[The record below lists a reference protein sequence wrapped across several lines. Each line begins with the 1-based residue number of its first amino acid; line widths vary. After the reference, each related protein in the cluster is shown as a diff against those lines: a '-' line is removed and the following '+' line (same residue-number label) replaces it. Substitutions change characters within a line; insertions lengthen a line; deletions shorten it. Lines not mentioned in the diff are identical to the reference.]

1 MAVYSRF
8 RWFGLRRMGKF
19 LFIASLLLV
28 SACADETQHSRIDL
42 RGTWKIEFADR
53 PEFKARDFVDEG
65 WQQIAVPGSWTLVKD
80 YAGVAW
86 YRKEFI
92 LPPDFPLTNRAI
104 AFIAHDADEMF
115 LNGHLIGKSGVVE
128 DARSYAYGIRRIYYM
143 PSEYLYTGRNVL
155 AVRVRGVF
163 PKFSGLT
170 QGSFEISNLHQLERE
185 RAREEVKEVALAAI
199 YLAAGL
205 YFLTFFLRLPGIRA
219 HLFFSIFCIMLSFY
233 MLARST
239 LLVDVFDFLAM
250 KRAEY
255 CVLFLLPIPFLAFWT
270 TRFQQSIPLPA
281 ILYSLFFMGIL
292 YVPLSTDD
300 VVKWSAVAA
309 WFHVATIPG
318 ILYVLY
324 FLLRNAFRGSREAR
338 VLLLG
343 TLVFIATVINDML
356 DDRRIILTVRMAQ
369 YGFLVLV
376 TAMATS
382 LIQSF
387 VELQEQ
393 SRQTLRRLTEMDQLK
408 ERMVANVTQILLEP
422 VALILSAVSRLKS
435 RETKLASDYQ
445 ELHDHG
451 VTLNEAL
458 DGVLLLSRIQSGVE
472 GAAIRVMEGDELTRI
487 FPGFR
492 WPEVARIAGTETL
505 LKTLFEIVSPGR
517 RSIAYHR
524 ETGLSLIMTEQFDSA
539 GSLRENLL
547 SEIVRTLQ
555 GTISPIPNGSRRI
568 IIPAAPEEAAWAD
581 RIESLARSKKTT
593 LLRLIFAALFFPFL
607 LILGATSFAAAQL
620 VYFLVSLTF
629 ALNSWLPGAPNSWR
643 ARLAA
648 SATAAYVRS
657 FLDVAQIAIMVHFS
671 GGLNSPLL
679 VGLAVPTVL
688 GALGADPWRGRWVA
702 IVATVLAIG
711 SEVVTT
717 LGYLPDA
724 NILAQGPTPGSVWTI
739 VFLGGLLG
747 AALGALATLTNRL
760 FVNMMRA
767 REEADKRRK
776 DAERI
781 SDVTRALNASTDF
794 SSLMDQIVDHLQ
806 FEFLIDS
813 MILLLPEPGT
823 GELVVAQASTLPGV
837 DPRMAETARRLRVAV
852 GAEGG
857 IVRATFERKKP
868 LSVRVTGPRDIF
880 RKQYPGVEGDRS
892 FIEDLELEWF
902 LLVPLVI
909 RGESI
914 GIVLFT
920 SYSRPH
926 GLNKQE
932 INAVEEFCNHAAGA
946 IYSSS
951 LLANLTIE
959 RDAAQLAREE
969 AEKAR
974 EETQK
979 LSQFA
984 RKINATTN
992 LAEILDE
999 VFTYIK
1005 TAFNAQDI
1013 LLQLVDESKMELH
1026 TVKCTTNRGPAD
1038 LEFAMNLRVPLDERG
1053 GTLYRTYRKQKPFYA
1068 HKLQGFP
1075 TELDEEITRRLRL
1088 ESLAQFPLVIQDKTI
1103 GIIWLSFGSERRTR
1117 SVIESIGRFCDQ
1129 IAGAIGTARMLGEM
1143 ELARVQAES
1152 ARQDAQDAA
1161 AEVTALND
1169 IARQIQ
1175 ESTGDLDGLID
1186 QAFAY
1191 LNKQFGL
1198 EAMAF
1203 AVPSADGTHLKQ
1215 LRIWAPALSAEQSEW
1230 LAELDI
1236 PLNDS
1241 GGTLYRSFRRQRPF
1255 FLARTDV
1262 AMDYPIDREIVSMLN
1277 LRSLLHVPLVVKDQ
1291 CVGIFWCTSYSQQLK
1306 LSKEKIRRI
1315 QGFCDQI
1322 ASAIHTARLLT
1333 EKEEARAESERAR
1346 AETEVLAE
1354 LARKAN
1360 SGQSIEEILPAVA
1373 EATREKF
1380 GVDRVGFFLV
1390 DLPGNRFALPTM
1402 FYDAAAASFDSYP
1415 DVPREI
1421 PIAPESGTILRT
1433 YLRKRPFHLP
1443 RINKEW
1449 LQGSPV
1455 DGAVQRGLKFEW
1467 FAQIPLL
1474 IKDEVIGILLFA
1486 GPEPRKLSRADL
1498 LFCERLAAQLA
1509 GAVRGLELLR
1519 QASQA
1524 RAAAELAAAELQ
1536 QLSEITRQINSHTD
1550 LDAVLDNVFD
1560 YIMKQY
1566 NVNYCGVY
1574 LVDKERDEL
1583 YGYRARYPLGLED
1596 KQAFFMNFRLPLS
1609 DRSGL
1614 VMGIRRG
1621 RAFYVP
1627 DLSAIPLSP
1636 LEKTLTENLKLQS
1649 LMFIPLKLHG
1659 KLVGVVNLTNFNEPM
1674 HLTQDQVRSVAFFG
1688 EQIAGAIAASN
1699 LLKEVQTERERAER
1713 ERVAADRSRQQSDQ
1727 LAAISRQLNENPDLM
1742 IIANLAIEFMTETY
1756 DVEKI
1761 GLLLVNEREEKIEVV
1776 AHRGFAEGKEAAWVA
1791 SLELPLNPGS
1801 GAIYRTYKTRK
1812 PLYLRRIPPSSNQ
1825 VDTLIVSNLGL
1836 TKNILHLPL
1845 VVQGRTVGII
1855 LAGRSAEAQSITRTE
1870 VSNMQAFADQIAGGI
1885 RTTKLLAE
1893 VIDARRASEKLRQES
1908 ERARVEIEV
1917 LAEISRKANQAT
1929 NLGELCTHVASVL
1942 KDMYGSDRTVL
1953 YTLDA
1958 DETRLE
1964 LRAILREGSLIDP
1977 ETLSPLI
1984 RSVPLVESSGTL
1996 FQTWRRS
2003 RTLYITGISR
2013 RPLELAPIDKEI
2025 VKAGDFDWFV
2035 QVPLKI
2041 ENSVVAILSF
2051 SGPARERLGRKD
2063 LQFCERLAAQISG
2076 TVRAS
2081 ELLRQTEEARRD
2093 VERMAEVTRH
2103 INENADL
2110 SAISQGVFGYIR
2122 DRFGLNRFVLL
2133 LCDDQAREIRSV
2145 AVLHDTSREFWN
2157 GFSAPLVPETG
2168 SLYRTYARKKPLYVD
2183 RFGNERHSLV
2193 DSQIIEKTNL
2203 KAFVHIP
2210 LVVQDKT
2217 VGIVLADADRRLSR
2231 KEIAAIARTCDQI
2244 AGAVQ
2249 NAQLLAETNLA
2260 RAQAEAARVESDR
2273 ILANIFPASIAEELK
2288 HNGRVEPL
2296 FYDSVSVLFTD
2307 FVGFTQAS
2315 EGMLPDELVAELDGC
2330 FSQFDEVVR
2339 RNKMEKLKTIGD
2351 SYMCAA
2357 GLPLISDTHAIDAC
2371 LTALEFRSFMITAEN
2386 IKKSMGLSF
2395 WQIRIGIHSGPV
2407 TAGVIGTN
2415 KFAYDIWGD
2424 TVNTASRME
2433 SSSAPG
2439 MVNISGDTYALVKDF
2454 FDCEYRGKVKAKG
2467 KGEIDMYFVNRI
2479 KPELSADEEGLLPN
2493 AKFEV
2498 MRLAIGG

>member
-1 MAVYSRF
+1 
-8 RWFGLRRMGKF
+8 MGKF
-19 LFIASLLLV
+19 LFIASLLLA
-28 SACADETQHSRIDL
+28 SACADGTQHSKIDL

-53 PEFKARDFVDEG
+53 SEFKTRDFVHDT
-65 WQQIAVPGSWTLVKD
+65 WQDIAVPASWTLVKD
-80 YAGVAW
+80 YTGVAW
-86 YRKEFI
+86 YRKDFEI
-92 LPPDFPLTNRAI
+92 PPDFPLKDRAI
-104 AFIAHDADEMF
+104 SFIAHDTDEMY
-115 LNGHLIGKSGVVE
+115 LNGHLIGKSGLVE
-128 DARSYAYGIRRIYYM
+128 DPREHAYGIRRIYYM

-155 AVRVRGVF
+155 AVRVRGIF
-163 PKFSGLT
+163 PRFSGLT
-170 QGSFEISNLHQLERE
+170 QGSFEINNLHQLERE
-185 RAREEVKEVALAAI
+185 RARDEVKEVALAGI
-199 YLAAGL
+199 YLAVGL

-219 HLFFSIFCIMLSFY
+219 HLHFSIFCIMLSFY
-233 MLARST
+233 MLARSS

-270 TRFQQSIPLPA
+270 TRFQQSVPVPA
-281 ILYSLFFMGIL
+281 LLYSLLFMGFL

-300 VVKWSAVAA
+300 VAKWSAAVGWWYVAA
-309 WFHVATIPG
+309 VPG
-318 ILYVLY
+318 LLYVFY

-338 VLLLG
+338 ILLLG
-343 TLVFIATVINDML
+343 TLVFMGTVVNDML
-356 DDRRIILTVRMAQ
+356 DDRRIILTVRMSQ
-369 YGFLVLV
+369 YGFLVFV

-393 SRQTLRRLTEMDQLK
+393 SRQTLQRLTEMDQLK

-435 RETKLASDYQ
+435 RGRMVASDYQ

-472 GAAIRVMEGDELTRI
+472 GAAIRVMERDELSKI
-487 FPGFR
+487 FPGFS

-524 ETGLSLIMTEQFDSA
+524 ETGLSLIMTEQLDSA

-547 SEIVRTLQ
+547 GEIVRTLH
-555 GTISPIPNGSRRI
+555 GTISLIPNGSRRI
-568 IIPAAPEEAAWAD
+568 LIPAAQAESTWAD
-581 RIESLARSKKTT
+581 RIETLARIKKTT
-593 LLRLIFAALFFPFL
+593 LVRLGFSALFLSVL
-607 LILGATSFAAAQL
+607 LILGATTFAAWQL
-620 VYFLVSLTF
+620 VYFLVSLAF
-629 ALNSWLPGAPNSWR
+629 ALNSWLPGAPNSFR
-643 ARLAA
+643 ARFAA
-648 SATAAYVRS
+648 SATMAYVRA
-657 FLDVAQIAIMVHFS
+657 FLDVAQLAILAHFS

-679 VGLAVPTVL
+679 LGLALPTVL
-688 GALGADPWRGRWVA
+688 SSLVADPWRGRSVA
-702 IVATVLAIG
+702 ILAAILVVG
-711 SEVVTT
+711 SEVATT
-717 LGYLPDA
+717 FGYVPDA
-724 NILAQGPTPGSVWTI
+724 NILSQGPTPSSPWIIFV
-739 VFLGGLLG
+739 LGILLVS
-747 AALGALATLTNRL
+747 ALGALSTMVNRL
-760 FVNMMRA
+760 FASMMQA
-767 REEADKRRK
+767 REEADKRRMN
-776 DAERI
+776 AERM
-781 SDVTRALNASTDF
+781 SEVTRALNASTDF
-794 SSLMDQIVDHLQ
+794 SSLMEQVVDYLQ
-806 FEFLIDS
+806 FEFQIDS
-813 MILLLPEPGT
+813 MILLLPEPGS

-837 DPRMAETARRLRVAV
+837 DPRMAETARRLRVGV

-880 RKQYPGVEGDRS
+880 RRPYPGVEGDRS

-902 LLVPLVI
+902 LLVPLVV
-909 RGESI
+909 RSESI

-932 INAVEEFCNHAAGA
+932 VTAVEEFCNHTAGA

-979 LSQFA
+979 LAQFA
-984 RKINATTN
+984 KKINATTN
-992 LAEILDE
+992 LAEILEE
-999 VFTYIK
+999 VFDYIK
-1005 TAFNAQDI
+1005 TAFNAMDI

-1026 TVKCTTNRGPAD
+1026 TVKCTTNRGPAEI
-1038 LEFAMNLRVPLDERG
+1038 EFAMKLRVPLDERG
-1053 GTLYRTYRKQKPFYA
+1053 GTLYRTYLKQRPFYA
-1068 HKLQGFP
+1068 PKLRGFP
-1075 TELDEEITRRLRL
+1075 TELDEEITRRLKL

-1103 GIIWLSFGSERRTR
+1103 GIIWLSFGSERRSR

-1129 IAGAIGTARMLGEM
+1129 IAGAIGTARLLGEM

-1152 ARQDAQDAA
+1152 ARQEAQDAA

-1175 ESTGDLDGLID
+1175 ESTGDLDALID

-1198 EAMAF
+1198 EAMAL
-1203 AVPSADGTHLKQ
+1203 AAPSADGTHLRQ
-1215 LRIWAPALSAEQSEW
+1215 LRMWAPALSAEQSKW
-1230 LAELDI
+1230 LAELDV

-1262 AMDYPIDREIVSMLN
+1262 PMDFPIDREIVSTLN
-1277 LRSLLHVPLVVKDQ
+1277 LKSLLHVPLVVKDQ
-1291 CVGIFWCTSYSQQLK
+1291 CVGIFWCTSYSQPLK

-1322 ASAIHTARLLT
+1322 ASAINTARVLT
-1333 EKEEARAESERAR
+1333 EKEEVRAESERAR

-1360 SGQSIEEILPAVA
+1360 SGQSLEEILAAVA
-1373 EATREKF
+1373 EATRDKF
-1380 GVDRVGFFLV
+1380 GVDRVGFYLV
-1390 DLPGNRFALPTM
+1390 DLPGNRFVLPTM
-1402 FYDAAAASFDSYP
+1402 FYDAQAISFDSFP
-1415 DVPREI
+1415 DVPREM
-1421 PIAPESGTILRT
+1421 PIAPESGTIMRA

-1443 RINKEW
+1443 RINKDW
-1449 LQGSPV
+1449 LNGSPV
-1455 DGAVQRGLKFEW
+1455 DAAVQRGLKFEW

-1474 IKDEVIGILLFA
+1474 IKDEVIGIILFA
-1486 GPEPRKLSRADL
+1486 GPESRKLSRADL

-1519 QASQA
+1519 QTSQA

-1550 LDAVLDNVFD
+1550 LDAVLDHIFE

-1574 LVDKERDEL
+1574 LVDKERNEL
-1583 YGYRARYPLGLED
+1583 YGYRTRYPAGLED
-1596 KQAFFMNFRLPLS
+1596 KEAFFMNFRLPLS
-1609 DRSGL
+1609 DRSAL
-1614 VMGIRRG
+1614 VLGIRRG

-1627 DLSAIPLSP
+1627 DLSAIQLSP
-1636 LEKTLTENLKLQS
+1636 LEKTLTENLSLQS

-1659 KLVGVVNLTNFNEPM
+1659 KLVGVVNLTNFNAPL
-1674 HLTQDQVRSVAFFG
+1674 HLTEDQVRSVAFFG
-1688 EQIAGAIAASN
+1688 EQVAGAIAASN
-1699 LLKEVQTERERAER
+1699 LLKEVQTERA
-1713 ERVAADRSRQQSDQ
+1713 AADRSRQQSEQ

-1742 IIANLAIEFMTETY
+1742 IIANLAIEYMMEAY
-1756 DVEKI
+1756 ALKKI
-1761 GLLLVNEREEKIEVV
+1761 GLLLINEREAKIGVL
-1776 AHRGFAEGKEAAWVA
+1776 AQRGFADGKEAAWVS
-1791 SLELPLNPGS
+1791 SLEIPLSPQS
-1801 GAIYRTYKTRK
+1801 GAIYRTYETRK
-1812 PLYLRRIPPSSNQ
+1812 PLYLKRIPPSANE
-1825 VDTLIVSNLGL
+1825 VDNNIVDRLSL
-1836 TKNILHLPL
+1836 KSIIHLPL

-1855 LAGRSAEAQSITRTE
+1855 LADRSAEVQPLTRAE
-1870 VSNMQAFADQIAGGI
+1870 VGNMQAFADQIAGAI

-1908 ERARVEIEV
+1908 ERARVEIEN

-1929 NLGELCTHVASVL
+1929 DLGELCTHVARVL
-1942 KDMYGSDRTVL
+1942 QEMYHSDRAVF
-1953 YTLDA
+1953 YTLDSERA
-1958 DETRLE
+1958 TLE
-1964 LRAILREGSLIDP
+1964 LRAAFREGHLLDI
-1977 ETLSPLI
+1977 ETLSPLV

-1996 FQTWRRS
+1996 FQTWRRAK
-2003 RTLYITGISR
+2003 TLYISGIRR
-2013 RPLELAPIDKEI
+2013 RPVQFTPVDAEI

-2041 ENSVVAILSF
+2041 ENAVVAILSF
-2051 SGPARERLGRKD
+2051 SGLARERLSRKD
-2063 LQFCERLAAQISG
+2063 LEFCERLAAQISG

-2110 SAISQGVFGYIR
+2110 ASISQGVFAYIR
-2122 DRFGLNRFVLL
+2122 DRFALKRFVLL
-2133 LCDDQAREIRSV
+2133 LCDEQAKEIRSV
-2145 AVLHDTSREFWN
+2145 AALHDTSQDFWN
-2157 GFSAPLVPETG
+2157 NFSAPLVPETG
-2168 SLYRTYARKKPLYVD
+2168 SLFRTYARKKPLYLD
-2183 RFGNERHSLV
+2183 RLANAQLSSV
-2193 DSQIIEKTNL
+2193 DSQIIERTNL
-2203 KAFVHIP
+2203 NAFVHIP

-2217 VGIVLADADRRLSR
+2217 VGIVLAEADRRLSR
-2231 KEIAAIARTCDQI
+2231 KEIVAIARTCDQI

-2260 RAQAEAARVESDR
+2260 RAQAESARAESDR
-2273 ILANIFPASIAEELK
+2273 ILANIFPTSIAEELK
-2288 HNGRVEPL
+2288 HTGRVEPL

-2357 GLPLISDTHAIDAC
+2357 GLPLISDSHAIDAC
-2371 LTALEFRSFMITAEN
+2371 LTALEFRAFMVTAEN

-2479 KPELSADEEGLLPN
+2479 KAELSADEDGLLPN

-2498 MRLAIGG
+2498 MRLALGG